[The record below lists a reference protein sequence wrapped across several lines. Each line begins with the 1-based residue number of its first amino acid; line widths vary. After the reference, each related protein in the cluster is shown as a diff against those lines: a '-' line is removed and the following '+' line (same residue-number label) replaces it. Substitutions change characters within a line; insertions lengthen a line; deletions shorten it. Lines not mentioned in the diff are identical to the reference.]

1 MPYICTKR
9 LTTTNRKTTM
19 TNQQHIQ
26 QFEVSVA
33 GYNWNGVP
41 VSMDLV
47 IDAFTPT
54 EAMNKAEDTLM
65 RVYDIDNAITESIE
79 YRQF

>member
-1 MPYICTKR
+1 M
-9 LTTTNRKTTM
+9 N
-19 TNQQHIQ
+19 NQQHIQ
-26 QFEVSVA
+26 QFEVLVA

-65 RVYDIDNAITESIE
+65 RVFDIDNAVTESIE